1 MSYTKMP
8 DIDIDFYDRKLAL
21 DQLTHVQATRFEDN
35 KLVPHN
41 TSVYVTDIPHNPV
54 TGLANIDYKSA
65 EDRGYFKIDFLNVN
79 IYKGVKNEE
88 HLDQLMNQE
97 PLWDL
102 LEQDDFSNLLFHV
115 NGHGAILRQMKP
127 TSILQLAAV
136 LAMIRPAKRH
146 LIGKDWTTVGA
157 EEAETLQ
164 AGGSAEDDQVG
175 QVGRPFGQPQG
186 QEAHGKEACS
196 VRWIGAQFRRNC
208 RGGSRYGEG

>member
-1 MSYTKMP
+1 MP

-21 DQLTHVQATRFEDN
+21 DQLTHVQATRLEDG

-88 HLDQLMNQE
+88 HLNQLMTQE

-115 NGHGAILRQMKP
+115 NSHGAILRQMKP
-127 TSILQLAAV
+127 TSILQLAAI

-146 LIGKDWTTVGA
+146 LIGKDWTTVMTTIWTKPEDGEYYFKKSHA
-157 EEAETLQ
+157 VAYAQ
-164 AGGSAEDDQVG
+164 AVVVQMNLICEQISYE
-175 QVGRPFGQPQG
+175 F
-186 QEAHGKEACS
+186 S
-196 VRWIGAQFRRNC
+196 
-208 RGGSRYGEG
+208 